1 MTSGFG
7 TSESARS
14 ARGEYR
20 APRPEAT
27 ERGAGLL
34 AFAGVMLA
42 IVGALN
48 VIYGIAAIS
57 NSDFYAGHTRF
68 IISNLK
74 SFGWVILIIGAAQVL
89 AALSI
94 LRQTGWGRWLGV
106 ATAALNSIAQL
117 LFIPSYPFASL
128 ALFGVDI
135 VVIYALVVYGGRR
148 APAA

>member
-1 MTSGFG
+1 MTSGFE
-7 TSESARS
+7 TTEAARS
-14 ARGEYR
+14 ARGEYD
-20 APRPEAT
+20 APRSGPT
-27 ERGAGLL
+27 ERGAGML

-42 IVGALN
+42 ILGILN

-57 NSDFYAGHTRF
+57 NSDFYVGHTRF
-68 IISNLK
+68 IFNSLNGW
-74 SFGWVILIIGAAQVL
+74 GWVITIIGAAQVA

-128 ALFGVDI
+128 ALFAVDI
-135 VVIYALVVYGGRR
+135 VVIYALVAYGARR
-148 APAA
+148 APA